1 MRFPWANILLLTF
14 LALELVSGFF
24 GLTSGS
30 ENRAIH
36 MQLHRIAGYG
46 ILITLVWKTAN
57 VLRSMK
63 WPRPSP
69 ARTASIALSVLL
81 IICLATGVAWSLVG
95 PYGWWTFSGVS
106 WHIYVGAAIVPLLVW
121 HIWYMARGFPIG
133 FWVDRRLF
141 LRTAGAFVVGLA
153 AWQVSE
159 GVARAADLNGQ
170 SRRFTG
176 SYKARDF
183 SGNDFP
189 RVSWLND
196 DPQPIDSTQWR
207 LRVHGTVNRELELTY
222 SVLTNVEKTVEE
234 TTATID
240 CTGGWHSTQ
249 RWRGVAL
256 RDVIEELRP
265 SESARSV
272 IVRSVTGYYR
282 KFSLEAAQDF
292 LLATHVT
299 DETLSHGHGYPAR
312 LVAPGRRGFEWV
324 KWVTEIEFS
333 ETPHWWQPPLPI
345 Q

>member
-14 LALELVSGFF
+14 LALELVSGFL

-36 MQLHRIAGYG
+36 IQLHRIAGYG
-46 ILITLVWKTAN
+46 ILITLIWKTAN
-57 VLRSMK
+57 VARSLK
-63 WPRPSP
+63 WPRPGSVR
-69 ARTASIALSVLL
+69 AASIALSALL
-81 IICLATGVAWSLVG
+81 VICLATGIVWSLIG
-95 PYGWWTFSGVS
+95 PYHWWIFSGVS
-106 WHIYVGAAIVPLLVW
+106 CHIYIGAAIIPLLVW
-121 HIWYMARGFPIG
+121 HIWHMVRGFPIG
-133 FWVDRRLF
+133 FWVERRIF
-141 LRTAGAFVVGLA
+141 LRTAGAFALGLA

-159 GVARAADLNGQ
+159 GIARAADLSGQ
-170 SRRFTG
+170 HRRFTG
-176 SYKARDF
+176 SYKAKDF

-196 DPQPIDSTQWR
+196 RPDPVDAETWR
-207 LRVHGTVNRELELTY
+207 LRVFGAVDRELELSY
-222 SVLTNVEKTVEE
+222 SDLFEIAE
-234 TTATID
+234 TTATLD

-249 RWRGVAL
+249 RWGGVPL
-256 RDVIEELRP
+256 RDLIEEAKP
-265 SESARSV
+265 SETARSV
-272 IVRSVTGYYR
+272 IARSVTGYYR
-282 KFSLEAAQDF
+282 KFSLDAAQDF

-299 DETLSHGHGYPAR
+299 DETLSHGHGYPVR

>member
-14 LALELVSGFF
+14 LALELVSGLF

-46 ILITLVWKTAN
+46 ILLTLVWKTAN
-57 VLRSMK
+57 VLRSLK
-63 WPRPSP
+63 WDRPVS
-69 ARTASIALSVLL
+69 ARTASLALSVLL
-81 IICLATGVAWSLVG
+81 VVCLATGVAWSLVG
-95 PYGWWTFSGVS
+95 PYGWWIFSGVS
-106 WHIYVGAAIVPLLVW
+106 WHIYVGVAIIPLLVW
-121 HIWYMARGFPIG
+121 HIWYMIRGFSIG
-133 FWVDRRLF
+133 FWADRRLF
-141 LRTAGAFVVGLA
+141 LRTAGAFALGLA

-159 GVARAADLNGQ
+159 GVARATDLSGQ
-170 SRRFTG
+170 HRRFTG

-196 DPQPIDSTQWR
+196 NPDPIDMDTWS
-207 LRVHGTVNRELELTY
+207 LRVFGTVNRELEITY
-222 SVLTNVEKTVEE
+222 PVLMANTADR
-234 TTATID
+234 TATID

-249 RWRGVAL
+249 RWSGLAL
-256 RDVIEELRP
+256 RDVIEELEP
-265 SESARSV
+265 SDATRSV

-282 KFSLEAAQDF
+282 KFSLDAAQDF

-299 DETLSHGHGYPAR
+299 EETLSHGHGYPLR

>member
-1 MRFPWANILLLTF
+1 MSFPWANTLLLVF

-30 ENRAIH
+30 EDRAIH

-46 ILITLVWKTAN
+46 ILITLLWKTAN
-57 VLRSMK
+57 VIRSMQ
-63 WPRPSP
+63 WPRHGT
-69 ARTASIALSVLL
+69 ARTASITLSVLL
-81 IICLATGVAWSLVG
+81 IVCLATGIVWSLVG
-95 PYGWWTFSGVS
+95 PYSWWIFSGVS
-106 WHIYVGAAIVPLLVW
+106 WHIYVGAAIVPLLMW
-121 HIWYMARGFPIG
+121 HIWYMIRGFPIG
-133 FWVDRRLF
+133 FWADRRLF
-141 LRTAGAFVVGLA
+141 LRTTGAFVVGLV
-153 AWQVSE
+153 AWQASE
-159 GVARAADLNGQ
+159 GVARAADLSGQ
-170 SRRFTG
+170 HRRFTG

-196 DPQPIDSTQWR
+196 SPQPIDVNTWR
-207 LRVHGTVNRELELTY
+207 LRVFGTVNRELELTY
-222 SVLTNVEKTVEE
+222 AVLTDKSE
-234 TTATID
+234 TTATLD

-249 RWRGVAL
+249 RWSGVAL
-256 RDVIEELRP
+256 RDVLEELEP
-265 SESARSV
+265 SDTARSV

-282 KFSLEAAQDF
+282 KFSLGAARDF

-299 DETLSHGHGYPAR
+299 EETLSHGHGYPLR

>member
-1 MRFPWANILLLTF
+1 MRFPWANILLITF
-14 LALELVSGFF
+14 LALELISGFF

-46 ILITLVWKTAN
+46 ILVTLVWKTAN
-57 VLRSMK
+57 VLRSLE
-63 WPRPSP
+63 WDRPVP
-69 ARTASIALSVLL
+69 ARTASLVLSVLL
-81 IICLATGVAWSLVG
+81 VVCLATGIAWSLVG
-95 PYGWWTFSGVS
+95 PYGWWIFSGVS

-121 HIWYMARGFPIG
+121 HIWYMARGFPVA
-133 FWVDRRLF
+133 FWGDRRLF
-141 LRTAGAFVVGLA
+141 LRTAGAFALGLV
-153 AWQVSE
+153 AWQATE
-159 GVARAADLNGQ
+159 RIARAADLSGHN
-170 SRRFTG
+170 RRFTG
-176 SYKARDF
+176 SYKAKDF

-196 DPQPIDSTQWR
+196 SPDPIDVQSWR
-207 LRVHGTVNRELELTY
+207 LRVTGSVNEELSLSY
-222 SVLTNVEKTVEE
+222 SDLSNIAE
-234 TTATID
+234 TTATLD

-249 RWRGVAL
+249 RWRGVSL
-256 RDVIEELRP
+256 KDIIQETQP
-265 SESARSV
+265 SEHARSV
-272 IVRSVTGYYR
+272 ILRSVTGYYR
-282 KFSLEAAQDF
+282 KFSLDAAQDF

-299 DETLSHGHGYPAR
+299 EETLSHGHGYPLR

>member
-1 MRFPWANILLLTF
+1 MQFPWANVLLLTF
-14 LALELVSGFF
+14 LGLELVSGYF

-30 ENRAIH
+30 EDRAIH

-46 ILITLVWKTAN
+46 ILITLLWKTAN
-57 VLRSMK
+57 VIRSMK
-63 WPRPSP
+63 WSRSGT
-69 ARTASIALSVLL
+69 ARSASIALSALL
-81 IICLATGVAWSLVG
+81 IICLTTGIVWSLIG
-95 PYGWWTFSGVS
+95 PYGWWIFSGVS
-106 WHIYVGAAIVPLLVW
+106 WHIYVGAAIVPLLIW
-121 HIWYMARGFPIG
+121 HAWYMMKGFPIR
-133 FWVDRRLF
+133 FWADRRF
-141 LRTAGAFVVGLA
+141 FIQAAGAFAVGLV
-153 AWQVSE
+153 AWQATE
-159 GVARAADLNGQ
+159 GVARAANLSGQ

-176 SYKARDF
+176 SYKVRDF

-196 DPQPIDSTQWR
+196 SPDPVDPQTWR
-207 LRVHGTVNRELELTY
+207 LEVHGAARRTLNMSYDDLAG
-222 SVLTNVEKTVEE
+222 NAE

-249 RWRGVAL
+249 LWRGVPL
-256 RDVIEELRP
+256 RVLLEEAEP
-265 SESARSV
+265 SDDARSI

-282 KFSLEAAQDF
+282 KFSFEAAKSF

-299 DETLSHGHGYPAR
+299 EETLSHGHGYPLR

-324 KWVTEIEFS
+324 KWVTEIEIV